1 MPHLGRLIHR
11 FVIRPATLFV
21 TRALDARRNPQRPP
35 MLAVAFPC
43 DEGRTHYSTDVTY
56 AAMIA
61 LAEGRPIL
69 PLVTVSPLHWH
80 RETYAVPASAWRP
93 WRTLTTGDF
102 LKRVQRAG
110 GRIGTYHTSGV
121 AALVRQGYMETEAH
135 VLVGGA
141 TR

>member
-1 MPHLGRLIHR
+1 MLHLARLIHR

-35 MLAVAFPC
+35 VLAVAFPC
-43 DEGRTHYSTDVTY
+43 DEGRTHYSTDVQY

-61 LAEGRPIL
+61 LAQGRTLL

-80 RETYAVPASAWRP
+80 REEYAVPAHAWRP
-93 WRTLTTGDF
+93 WRTVTTGDF
-102 LKRVQRAG
+102 LSRLERAG
-110 GRIGTYHTSGV
+110 VRIGTYHTDGV

-135 VLVGGA
+135 VLVRKA
-141 TR
+141 AR